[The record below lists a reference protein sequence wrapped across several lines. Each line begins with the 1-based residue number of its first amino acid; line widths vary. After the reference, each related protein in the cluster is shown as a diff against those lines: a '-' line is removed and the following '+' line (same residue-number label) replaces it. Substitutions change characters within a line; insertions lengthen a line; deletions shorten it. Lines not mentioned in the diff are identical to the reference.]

1 MGFMEKNLVVV
12 YESIGGALF
21 LLKPMGDQV
30 LMLNPGTELTSLRVK
45 SVNWNDLEKPRVY
58 NGESTFNYLCMTGDQ
73 ISTKMMFI
81 VLIKNLSFGFYDD
94 GAAKEISEILNSWG
108 IGCPYEPIN
117 VNFRLYERVRN
128 GDTELHYSCDG
139 YDNYVCGEPNYLGED
154 LGISLNMLM
163 ETNFFPEI
171 NVEIEQGGFND
182 AAFEIF
188 KQALVKEVGEN
199 SIINLSFKKD

>member
-1 MGFMEKNLVVV
+1 M
-12 YESIGGALF
+12 
-21 LLKPMGDQV
+21 
-30 LMLNPGTELTSLRVK
+30 
-45 SVNWNDLEKPRVY
+45 
-58 NGESTFNYLCMTGDQ
+58 
-73 ISTKMMFI
+73 
-81 VLIKNLSFGFYDD
+81 SFGFYDD

-182 AAFEIF
+182 ATFEIF

-199 SIINLSFKKD
+199 SNINLSFKKD